1 MQRRDKLPQAAIE
14 QEGNVLKLLKYKLN
28 VLDKIM
34 PLAKGVKHLFIMNL
48 LLSVAI
54 IVSGFIVPLFY
65 KRFIE
70 QTIILGRLD
79 TFVPVLA
86 GYCLIHFG
94 VIAIQYIKNHFN
106 NKIRNCVTFRAKLKM
121 WQDLFK
127 WNFPEYERANIGD
140 TKMFIEDDVQV
151 LLNFSSYY
159 TIDYL
164 IQFAT
169 MLVCIVILF
178 AMEWRLA
185 LFSIFCIPLT
195 SGVDSFLSKREKAL
209 NNEQR
214 ENDKEMNTWLF
225 SSLQSWKEVKAL
237 NLQNRQKFIFVS
249 YIKKYALYYAKW
261 INYWTLR
268 ALVIPKIRNE
278 FLMRFGLY
286 FLGGLLVM
294 NRQMSIG
301 SLLVFATYFE
311 MLTKAILVVSSTDA
325 DLQGKKP
332 YLDRLLQ
339 KLEEEYPA
347 EQGEELKAIDS
358 IEIENLSYH
367 YPGQEDL
374 LRNVSLSARQGE
386 RIAIV
391 GKSGCGKTTLL
402 KLLVGLLNADE
413 GRILYSGMEISHIKI
428 SGLHKRI
435 GFILQNS
442 RLYNMSIKD
451 NLLLANPDAAKEDLE
466 EACRKACILDFIREL
481 PDGFDTVIGEN
492 GSKLSGGQ
500 RQRIALARAFL
511 MDVDVYIFDEATS
524 AIDQY
529 SEKLINDAIA
539 NMGKGKIVI
548 IVAHRE
554 SSIQLCNRVIRLG
567 E

>member
-1 MQRRDKLPQAAIE
+1 MFKLA
-14 QEGNVLKLLKYKLN
+14 KYKLS

-34 PLAKGVKHLFIMNL
+34 PLTKGIRHLFIINL

-54 IVSGFIVPLFY
+54 IASGFIVPLFY

-70 QTIILGRLD
+70 ETIILGKLD
-79 TFVPVLA
+79 TFVPVLS
-86 GYCLIHFG
+86 GYCLVHFG
-94 VIAIQYIKNHFN
+94 VMGIQYIKNHFN

-127 WNFPEYERANIGD
+127 WDFPEYERANIGD
-140 TKMFIEDDVQV
+140 IKMFIEDDIKV

-169 MLVCIVILF
+169 MLVSVVILF
-178 AMEWRLA
+178 VMEWRLA
-185 LFSIFCIPLT
+185 LFSIICIPLT
-195 SGVDSFLSKREKAL
+195 SGIDSIISRREKAL
-209 NNEQR
+209 NNGQR
-214 ENDKEMNTWLF
+214 ENDKEMNAWLYN
-225 SSLQSWKEVKAL
+225 SLQSWKEVKAL
-237 NLQNRQKFIFVS
+237 NLQNRQKYVFVS
-249 YIKKYALYYAKW
+249 HIKKYALYYAKW

-268 ALVIPKIRNE
+268 ALVIPKVRNE

-286 FLGGLLVM
+286 FLGGLMVM

-311 MLTKAILVVSSTDA
+311 MLTKAILGVSSTDA

-339 KLEEEYPA
+339 KLEEKYPA
-347 EQGEELKAIDS
+347 EQGEEIKAIDS
-358 IEIENLSYH
+358 IEIEDLSYH
-367 YPGQEDL
+367 YPEQKDL
-374 LRNVSLSARQGE
+374 FRNVSLSARQGE

-402 KLLVGLLNADE
+402 KLMTGLLPADQ
-413 GRILYSGMEISHIKI
+413 GKILYSGMELSHIKI

-435 GFILQNS
+435 GLIMQNS
-442 RLYNMSIKD
+442 RLFNMSIQE
-451 NLLLANPDAAKEDLE
+451 NLLLASPGATREDME
-466 EACRKACILDFIREL
+466 EACRKACILDFIQAL
-481 PDGFDTVIGEN
+481 PEGFDTVIGEN

-539 NMGKGKIVI
+539 NMGKDKIVI
-548 IVAHRE
+548 IVAHRQ
-554 SSIQLCNRVIRLG
+554 SSIQACSKVVRL
-567 E
+567 ETECPAAN

>member
-1 MQRRDKLPQAAIE
+1 MKS
-14 QEGNVLKLLKYKLN
+14 VKYKLS

-34 PLAKGVKHLFIMNL
+34 PLTKGVRHLFILNL
-48 LLSVAI
+48 LFSIAI
-54 IVSGFIVPLFY
+54 IVSGFIAPLFY
-65 KRFIE
+65 KIFIE
-70 QTIILGRLD
+70 ETIISGKME
-79 TFVPVLA
+79 TFLPVLS
-86 GYCLIHFG
+86 GYALIHFG
-94 VIAIQYIKNHFN
+94 VIIIQYIKNHFN

-127 WNFPEYERANIGD
+127 WDFPEYERANIGD

-169 MLVCIVILF
+169 MLVCVVILF
-178 AMEWRLA
+178 VMDWRLA
-185 LFSIFCIPLT
+185 LFSITCIPLT

-214 ENDKEMNTWLF
+214 ENDKEMNAWLF

-237 NLQNRQKFIFVS
+237 NLQNRQKSAFVRH
-249 YIKKYALYYAKW
+249 IKKYALYYAKW

-268 ALVIPKIRNE
+268 VLVIPKIRNE

-301 SLLVFATYFE
+301 SLLIFATYFE
-311 MLTKAILVVSSTDA
+311 MLTKAIQGVSSTDA

-347 EQGEELKAIDS
+347 EQGEDLNSIDS
-358 IEIENLSYH
+358 IEIEKLSFH

-374 LRNVSLSARQGE
+374 FRNVSFSARQGE

-402 KLLVGLLNADE
+402 KLLVGLLHADE
-413 GRILYSGMEISHIKI
+413 GKIRYSGVEIHNIKI

-442 RLYNMSIKD
+442 RLYNMSVRE
-451 NLLLANPDAAKEDLE
+451 NLLLVSPDAAKEDLE
-466 EACRKACILDFIREL
+466 EACRKACILDYIQEL

-539 NMGKGKIVI
+539 GVGEDKIVI

>member
-1 MQRRDKLPQAAIE
+1 M
-14 QEGNVLKLLKYKLN
+14 LKSVKYKLS

-34 PLAKGVKHLFIMNL
+34 PLTKGVRHLFILNL
-48 LLSVAI
+48 LFSIAI
-54 IVSGFIVPLFY
+54 IVSGFIAPLFY
-65 KRFIE
+65 KIFIE
-70 QTIILGRLD
+70 ETIISGKME
-79 TFVPVLA
+79 TFLPVLS
-86 GYCLIHFG
+86 GYALIHFG
-94 VIAIQYIKNHFN
+94 VIIIQYIKNHFN

-127 WNFPEYERANIGD
+127 WDFPEYERANIGD

-169 MLVCIVILF
+169 MLVCVVILF
-178 AMEWRLA
+178 VMDWRLA
-185 LFSIFCIPLT
+185 LFSITCIPLT

-214 ENDKEMNTWLF
+214 ENDKEMNAWLY

-237 NLQNRQKFIFVS
+237 NLQNRQKSIFVN
-249 YIKKYALYYAKW
+249 YIKKYAVYYAKW

-301 SLLVFATYFE
+301 SLLVFATYFD
-311 MLTKAILVVSSTDA
+311 MLTKAILGVSATDA

-374 LRNVSLSARQGE
+374 LKNVSLSIRWEE

-402 KLLVGLLNADE
+402 KLLVGLLNPDE
-413 GRILYSGMEISHIKI
+413 GRVLYSGIEINRIKI
-428 SGLHKRI
+428 SRLHKRI

-442 RLYNMSIKD
+442 HLYNMSIKE
-451 NLLLANPDAAKEDLE
+451 NLLLGNPNATKEELDD
-466 EACRKACILDFIREL
+466 ACRKACILDFIQGL
-481 PDGFDTVIGEN
+481 SDGFDTVIGEN

-539 NMGKGKIVI
+539 NMSQDKIVI

>member
-1 MQRRDKLPQAAIE
+1 M
-14 QEGNVLKLLKYKLN
+14 LKFIKYKLY

-34 PLAKGVKHLFIMNL
+34 PLTKGVRRLFIINL
-48 LLSVAI
+48 FLSIAAI
-54 IVSGFIVPLFY
+54 IAGFIVPLFY

-70 QTIILGRLD
+70 ETIILGKLK
-79 TFVPVLA
+79 TFMPILS
-86 GYCLIHFG
+86 GYALIHFG
-94 VIAIQYIKNHFN
+94 VIGIQYIKNYFN

-127 WNFPEYERANIGD
+127 WSFPEYERANIGD
-140 TKMFIEDDVQV
+140 TKMYIEDDVQV

-178 AMEWRLA
+178 VMEWRLA
-185 LFSIFCIPLT
+185 LFAIICIPLT
-195 SGVDSFLSKREKAL
+195 SGVDSVLSKCEKAL

-214 ENDKEMNTWLF
+214 ENDMEMNAWLY

-237 NLQNRQKFIFVS
+237 NLQNRQKVVFVS
-249 YIKKYALYYAKW
+249 HIKKYALYYAKW

-268 ALVIPKIRNE
+268 ALIIPKIRNE
-278 FLMRFGLY
+278 FLMKFGLY

-294 NRQMSIG
+294 NGQMTIG
-301 SLLVFATYFE
+301 SLLVFVTYFD
-311 MLTKAILVVSSTDA
+311 MLTKAILEVSSTDA

-339 KLEEEYPA
+339 KLDEKYPA
-347 EQGEELKAIDS
+347 EQGEEIETIDS

-367 YPGQEDL
+367 YPEQEAL
-374 LRNVSLSARQGE
+374 LKNVSLTARQGE

-402 KLLVGLLNADE
+402 KLLVGLLNMDE
-413 GRILYSGMEISHIKI
+413 GRILYSGIEINHIKI

-442 RLYNMSIKD
+442 RLYNMSIKE
-451 NLLLANPDAAKEDLE
+451 NLLLANPEATKQDIE
-466 EACRKACILDFIREL
+466 EACRKACILDFIQKL
-481 PDGFDTVIGEN
+481 SDGFDTVIGEN

-500 RQRIALARAFL
+500 RQRIVLARAFL

-539 NMGKGKIVI
+539 NMNKDKIII

>member
-1 MQRRDKLPQAAIE
+1 M
-14 QEGNVLKLLKYKLN
+14 LKLVKYKLN
-28 VLDKIM
+28 VLNKIM
-34 PLAKGVKHLFIMNL
+34 PLTKGVRRLFIINL
-48 LLSVAI
+48 FLSIAVI
-54 IVSGFIVPLFY
+54 IAGFIVPLFY

-70 QTIILGRLD
+70 ETIILGKPE
-79 TFVPVLA
+79 TFIPILA
-86 GYCLIHFG
+86 GYCLVHFG
-94 VIAIQYIKNHFN
+94 VIGIQYIKNHFN
-106 NKIRNCVTFRAKLKM
+106 NRIRNCVTFRAKLKM

-127 WNFPEYERANIGD
+127 WNFPDYEHANIGD
-140 TKMFIEDDVQV
+140 TKMYIEDDVQV

-169 MLVCIVILF
+169 MLICIVILF
-178 AMEWRLA
+178 VMEWRLA
-185 LFSIFCIPLT
+185 LFAIICIPLT
-195 SGVDSFLSKREKAL
+195 SGVDSVLSRREKVL

-214 ENDKEMNTWLF
+214 ENDKEMNAWLY

-237 NLQNRQKFIFVS
+237 NLQNRQKLVFVS
-249 YIKKYALYYAKW
+249 HIKKYALYYAKW

-268 ALVIPKIRNE
+268 ALIIPKIRNE
-278 FLMRFGLY
+278 FLMKFGLY

-294 NRQMSIG
+294 NSRMSIG
-301 SLLVFATYFE
+301 SLLVFVTYFE
-311 MLTKAILVVSSTDA
+311 MLTKAILEVSSTDA

-332 YLDRLLQ
+332 YLDRLLH
-339 KLEEEYPA
+339 KLEEEYPV
-347 EQGEELKAIDS
+347 EQGEELKTIDS
-358 IEIENLSYH
+358 IEVENLSYH
-367 YPGQEDL
+367 YPGQEAL
-374 LRNVSLSARQGE
+374 LKNVSLTARQGE

-402 KLLVGLLNADE
+402 KLLVGLLDTDE
-413 GRILYSGMEISHIKI
+413 GRILYSGTEIDQLKI

-442 RLYNMSIKD
+442 RLYNMSIKE
-451 NLLLANPDAAKEDLE
+451 NLLLVNPEATKEDIE
-466 EACRKACILDFIREL
+466 EACRKACILDFIQGL
-481 PDGFDTVIGEN
+481 SDGFDTVIGEN

-539 NMGKGKIVI
+539 NMNKDKIII

>member
-1 MQRRDKLPQAAIE
+1 
-14 QEGNVLKLLKYKLN
+14 
-28 VLDKIM
+28 
-34 PLAKGVKHLFIMNL
+34 
-48 LLSVAI
+48 
-54 IVSGFIVPLFY
+54 
-65 KRFIE
+65 
-70 QTIILGRLD
+70 
-79 TFVPVLA
+79 
-86 GYCLIHFG
+86 
-94 VIAIQYIKNHFN
+94 
-106 NKIRNCVTFRAKLKM
+106 
-121 WQDLFK
+121 
-127 WNFPEYERANIGD
+127 
-140 TKMFIEDDVQV
+140 
-151 LLNFSSYY
+151 
-159 TIDYL
+159 
-164 IQFAT
+164 

-413 GRILYSGMEISHIKI
+413 GKILYSGMEISHIKI

-529 SEKLINDAIA
+529 SEKLINDAIVS
-539 NMGKGKIVI
+539 MGKGKIVI

>member
-1 MQRRDKLPQAAIE
+1 M
-14 QEGNVLKLLKYKLN
+14 LKLLKYKLN

>member
-1 MQRRDKLPQAAIE
+1 M
-14 QEGNVLKLLKYKLN
+14 LKSVKYKLS

-34 PLAKGVKHLFIMNL
+34 PLTKGVRHLFILNL
-48 LLSVAI
+48 LFSIAI
-54 IVSGFIVPLFY
+54 IVSGFIAPLFY
-65 KRFIE
+65 KIFIE
-70 QTIILGRLD
+70 ETIISGKME
-79 TFVPVLA
+79 TFLPVLS
-86 GYCLIHFG
+86 GYALIHFG
-94 VIAIQYIKNHFN
+94 VIIIQYIKNHFN

-127 WNFPEYERANIGD
+127 WDFPEYERANIGD

-169 MLVCIVILF
+169 MLVCVVILF
-178 AMEWRLA
+178 VMDWRLA
-185 LFSIFCIPLT
+185 LFSITCIPLT

-214 ENDKEMNTWLF
+214 ENDKEMNAWLF

-237 NLQNRQKFIFVS
+237 NLQNRQKSVFVRH
-249 YIKKYALYYAKW
+249 IKKYALYYAKW

-268 ALVIPKIRNE
+268 VLVIPKIRNE

-301 SLLVFATYFE
+301 SLLIFATYFE
-311 MLTKAILVVSSTDA
+311 MLTKAIQGVSSTDA

-347 EQGEELKAIDS
+347 EQGEDLNSIDS
-358 IEIENLSYH
+358 IEIEKLSFH

-374 LRNVSLSARQGE
+374 FRNVSFAARQGE

-402 KLLVGLLNADE
+402 KLLVGLLHADE
-413 GRILYSGMEISHIKI
+413 GKIRYSGVEIHNIKI

-442 RLYNMSIKD
+442 RLYNMSVRE
-451 NLLLANPDAAKEDLE
+451 NLLLVSPDAAKEDLE
-466 EACRKACILDFIREL
+466 EACRKACILDYIQEL

-539 NMGKGKIVI
+539 GVGEDKIVI

>member
-1 MQRRDKLPQAAIE
+1 
-14 QEGNVLKLLKYKLN
+14 VLKLVKYKLYILN
-28 VLDKIM
+28 KIM
-34 PLAKGVKHLFIMNL
+34 PLAKGVRHLFIINL
-48 LLSVAI
+48 LFSITI

-70 QTIILGRLD
+70 ETIILGKLD
-79 TFVPVLA
+79 TFVPVLS
-86 GYCLIHFG
+86 GYCLVHFG
-94 VIAIQYIKNHFN
+94 VIAIEYIKNHLN

-127 WNFPEYERANIGD
+127 WKFAEYERANIGD
-140 TKMFIEDDVQV
+140 IKMYIEDDVKV

-169 MLVCIVILF
+169 LLVCIVILF

-185 LFSIFCIPLT
+185 LFSIICIPLT
-195 SGVDSFLSKREKAL
+195 SGVDSVLSRREKEL
-209 NNEQR
+209 NSDQR
-214 ENDKEMNTWLF
+214 ENDKEMNAWLY

-237 NLQNRQKFIFVS
+237 NLQNRQKSIFVN
-249 YIKKYALYYAKW
+249 YIKKYAVYYAKW

-301 SLLVFATYFE
+301 SLLVFATYFD
-311 MLTKAILVVSSTDA
+311 MLTKAILGVSATDA

-374 LRNVSLSARQGE
+374 LKNVSLSIRWEE

-402 KLLVGLLNADE
+402 KLLVGLLNPDE
-413 GRILYSGMEISHIKI
+413 GRVLYSGIEINRIKI
-428 SGLHKRI
+428 SRLHKRI

-442 RLYNMSIKD
+442 HLYNMSIKE
-451 NLLLANPDAAKEDLE
+451 NLLLGNPNATKEELDD
-466 EACRKACILDFIREL
+466 ACRKACILDFIQGL
-481 PDGFDTVIGEN
+481 SDGFDTVIGEN

-539 NMGKGKIVI
+539 NMSQDKIVI

>member
-1 MQRRDKLPQAAIE
+1 M
-14 QEGNVLKLLKYKLN
+14 LKSVKYKLYA
-28 VLDKIM
+28 LDKIM
-34 PLAKGVKHLFIMNL
+34 PLTKGVRHLFIINL
-48 LLSVAI
+48 FLSIAVI
-54 IVSGFIVPLFY
+54 ISGFIVPLFY

-70 QTIILGRLD
+70 ETIILRKLE
-79 TFVPVLA
+79 TFMPVLS
-86 GYCLIHFG
+86 GYALIHFG
-94 VIAIQYIKNHFN
+94 VIGIQYIKNHFN
-106 NKIRNCVTFRAKLKM
+106 NRIRNCVTFRAKLKM

-140 TKMFIEDDVQV
+140 IKMYIEDDVQV

-164 IQFAT
+164 IQFVT

-185 LFSIFCIPLT
+185 LFAIICIPLT
-195 SGVDSFLSKREKAL
+195 SGVDSILSKREKAL

-214 ENDKEMNTWLF
+214 ENDKEMNAWLY
-225 SSLQSWKEVKAL
+225 SSLQSWKEIKAL
-237 NLQNRQKFIFVS
+237 NLQNRQKVVFVS
-249 YIKKYALYYAKW
+249 HIKKYALYYAKW
-261 INYWTLR
+261 IYYWTLR

-294 NRQMSIG
+294 NGQMSIG
-301 SLLVFATYFE
+301 SLLVFVTYFE
-311 MLTKAILVVSSTDA
+311 MLTKAILEVSSTDA

-339 KLEEEYPA
+339 KLEEEYPV
-347 EQGEELKAIDS
+347 EQGEELKTIDS
-358 IEIENLSYH
+358 IEIENISYH
-367 YPGQEDL
+367 YPEQEAL
-374 LRNVSLSARQGE
+374 LKNVSLAARQGE

-413 GRILYSGMEISHIKI
+413 GRILYSGIEIDQIKI

-442 RLYNMSIKD
+442 RLYNMSIKE
-451 NLLLANPDAAKEDLE
+451 NLLLVNPQATKEDIE
-466 EACRKACILDFIREL
+466 EACRKACILDFIQEL
-481 PDGFDTVIGEN
+481 SEGFDTVIGEN
-492 GSKLSGGQ
+492 SSKLSGGQ

-539 NMGKGKIVI
+539 NMNKDKIVI

>member
-1 MQRRDKLPQAAIE
+1 
-14 QEGNVLKLLKYKLN
+14 
-28 VLDKIM
+28 
-34 PLAKGVKHLFIMNL
+34 
-48 LLSVAI
+48 
-54 IVSGFIVPLFY
+54 
-65 KRFIE
+65 
-70 QTIILGRLD
+70 
-79 TFVPVLA
+79 
-86 GYCLIHFG
+86 
-94 VIAIQYIKNHFN
+94 
-106 NKIRNCVTFRAKLKM
+106 
-121 WQDLFK
+121 
-127 WNFPEYERANIGD
+127 
-140 TKMFIEDDVQV
+140 
-151 LLNFSSYY
+151 
-159 TIDYL
+159 
-164 IQFAT
+164 

-442 RLYNMSIKD
+442 RLYNMSIKE

-529 SEKLINDAIA
+529 SEKLINDAIVS
-539 NMGKGKIVI
+539 MGKGKIVI

>member
-1 MQRRDKLPQAAIE
+1 MKS
-14 QEGNVLKLLKYKLN
+14 VKYKLS

-34 PLAKGVKHLFIMNL
+34 PLTKGVRHLFILNL
-48 LLSVAI
+48 LFSIAI
-54 IVSGFIVPLFY
+54 IVSGFIAPLFY
-65 KRFIE
+65 KIFIE
-70 QTIILGRLD
+70 ETIISGKME
-79 TFVPVLA
+79 TFLPVLS
-86 GYCLIHFG
+86 GYALIHFG
-94 VIAIQYIKNHFN
+94 VIIIQYIKNHFN

-127 WNFPEYERANIGD
+127 WDFPEYERANIGD

-169 MLVCIVILF
+169 MLVCVVILF
-178 AMEWRLA
+178 VMDWRLA
-185 LFSIFCIPLT
+185 LFSITCIPLT

-214 ENDKEMNTWLF
+214 ENDKEMNAWLF

-237 NLQNRQKFIFVS
+237 NLQNRQKSAFVRH
-249 YIKKYALYYAKW
+249 IKKYALYYAKW

-268 ALVIPKIRNE
+268 VLVIPKIRNE

-301 SLLVFATYFE
+301 SLLIFATYFE
-311 MLTKAILVVSSTDA
+311 MLTKAIQGVSSTDA

-347 EQGEELKAIDS
+347 EQGEDLNSIDS
-358 IEIENLSYH
+358 IEIEKLSFH

-374 LRNVSLSARQGE
+374 FRNVSFAARQGE

-402 KLLVGLLNADE
+402 KLLVGLLHADE
-413 GRILYSGMEISHIKI
+413 GKIRYSGVEIHNIKI

-442 RLYNMSIKD
+442 RLYNMSVRE
-451 NLLLANPDAAKEDLE
+451 NLLLVSPDAAKEDLE
-466 EACRKACILDFIREL
+466 EACRKACILDYIQEL
-481 PDGFDTVIGEN
+481 PEGFDTVIGEN

-539 NMGKGKIVI
+539 GVGEDKIVI

>member
-1 MQRRDKLPQAAIE
+1 MKS
-14 QEGNVLKLLKYKLN
+14 VKYKLS

-34 PLAKGVKHLFIMNL
+34 PLTKGVRHLFILNL
-48 LLSVAI
+48 LFSIAI
-54 IVSGFIVPLFY
+54 IVSGFIAPLFY
-65 KRFIE
+65 KIFIE
-70 QTIILGRLD
+70 ETIISGKME
-79 TFVPVLA
+79 TFLPVLS
-86 GYCLIHFG
+86 GYALIHFG
-94 VIAIQYIKNHFN
+94 VIIIQYIKNHFN

-127 WNFPEYERANIGD
+127 WDFPEYERANIGD

-169 MLVCIVILF
+169 MLVCVVILF
-178 AMEWRLA
+178 VMDWRLA
-185 LFSIFCIPLT
+185 LFSITCIPLT

-214 ENDKEMNTWLF
+214 ENDKEMNAWLF

-237 NLQNRQKFIFVS
+237 NLQNRQKSAFVRH
-249 YIKKYALYYAKW
+249 IKKYALYYAKW

-268 ALVIPKIRNE
+268 VLVIPKIRNE

-301 SLLVFATYFE
+301 SLLIFATYFE
-311 MLTKAILVVSSTDA
+311 MLTKAIQGVSSTDA

-347 EQGEELKAIDS
+347 EQGEDLNSIDS
-358 IEIENLSYH
+358 IEIEKLSFH

-374 LRNVSLSARQGE
+374 FRNVSFSARQGE

-402 KLLVGLLNADE
+402 KLLVGLLHADE
-413 GRILYSGMEISHIKI
+413 GKIRYSGVEIHNIKI

-442 RLYNMSIKD
+442 RLYNMSVRE
-451 NLLLANPDAAKEDLE
+451 NLLLVSPDAAKEDLE
-466 EACRKACILDFIREL
+466 EACRKACILDYIQEL
-481 PDGFDTVIGEN
+481 PEGFDTVIGEN

-539 NMGKGKIVI
+539 GVGEDKIVI

>member
-1 MQRRDKLPQAAIE
+1 M
-14 QEGNVLKLLKYKLN
+14 LKLVKYKLY

-34 PLAKGVKHLFIMNL
+34 PLTKGVRHLFIINL
-48 LLSVAI
+48 FLSIAVIVA
-54 IVSGFIVPLFY
+54 GFIVPLFY

-70 QTIILGRLD
+70 ETIILGKLE
-79 TFVPVLA
+79 TFMSILS
-86 GYCLIHFG
+86 GYALIHFG
-94 VIAIQYIKNHFN
+94 VIGIQYIKNHFN

-127 WNFPEYERANIGD
+127 WSFPEYEHANIGD
-140 TKMFIEDDVQV
+140 AKMYIEDDVQV

-178 AMEWRLA
+178 VMEWRLA
-185 LFSIFCIPLT
+185 LFAIICVPLT
-195 SGVDSFLSKREKAL
+195 SGIDSVLSKREKAL

-214 ENDKEMNTWLF
+214 ENDKDMNAWLY

-237 NLQNRQKFIFVS
+237 NLQNRQKIVFVS

-268 ALVIPKIRNE
+268 ALIIPKIRNE
-278 FLMRFGLY
+278 FLMKFGLY

-294 NRQMSIG
+294 NGQMSIG
-301 SLLVFATYFE
+301 SLLVYVTYFD
-311 MLTKAILVVSSTDA
+311 MLTKAILEVSSTDA

-339 KLEEEYPA
+339 KLEEEYPI
-347 EQGEELKAIDS
+347 EQGEEIKTIDS

-367 YPGQEDL
+367 YPEQESL
-374 LRNVSLSARQGE
+374 LKNVSLAVCQGE

-413 GRILYSGMEISHIKI
+413 GRILYSGIEINHIKI

-442 RLYNMSIKD
+442 RLYNMSIKE
-451 NLLLANPDAAKEDLE
+451 NLLLVNPEATKEDIE
-466 EACRKACILDFIREL
+466 EACRKACILDFIRKL
-481 PDGFDTVIGEN
+481 SDGFDTVIGEN

-539 NMGKGKIVI
+539 NMGKDKIVI

>member
-1 MQRRDKLPQAAIE
+1 M
-14 QEGNVLKLLKYKLN
+14 LKLVKYKLY
-28 VLDKIM
+28 VLDKIL
-34 PLAKGVKHLFIMNL
+34 PLTKGVRHLFIINL
-48 LLSVAI
+48 FLSIVVI
-54 IVSGFIVPLFY
+54 IAGFIVPLFY

-70 QTIILGRLD
+70 ETIILGKME
-79 TFVPVLA
+79 TFMPVLS
-86 GYCLIHFG
+86 GYCLVHFG
-94 VIAIQYIKNHFN
+94 VIGIQYVKNHFN

-127 WNFPEYERANIGD
+127 WSFPEYECANIGD
-140 TKMFIEDDVQV
+140 TKMYIEDDVQV

-164 IQFAT
+164 IQFVT

-185 LFSIFCIPLT
+185 LFAIICIPLT
-195 SGVDSFLSKREKAL
+195 SGIDSVLSKREKAL

-214 ENDKEMNTWLF
+214 ENDKEMNTWLY

-237 NLQNRQKFIFVS
+237 NLQNRQRVAFVS
-249 YIKKYALYYAKW
+249 YIRKYALYYAKW

-268 ALVIPKIRNE
+268 ALIIPKIRNE

-294 NRQMSIG
+294 NGQMSIG
-301 SLLVFATYFE
+301 ILLVFVTYFD
-311 MLTKAILVVSSTDA
+311 MLTKAILEVSSTDA

-339 KLEEEYPA
+339 KLEEEYPV
-347 EQGEELKAIDS
+347 EQGEELKTIES
-358 IEIENLSYH
+358 IEIENLSFH
-367 YPGQEDL
+367 YPGQEAL
-374 LRNVSLSARQGE
+374 LKNVSLAARQGE

-402 KLLVGLLNADE
+402 KLLVGLLTADE
-413 GRILYSGMEISHIKI
+413 GRILYSGIEINRVKI

-435 GFILQNS
+435 GFVLQNS

-451 NLLLANPDAAKEDLE
+451 NLLLVNPEATKEDIE
-466 EACRKACILDFIREL
+466 EACRKACILDFIQEL

-492 GSKLSGGQ
+492 SSKLSGGQ
-500 RQRIALARAFL
+500 KQRISFARAFL

-539 NMGKGKIVI
+539 NMNKDKIVM

>member
-1 MQRRDKLPQAAIE
+1 M
-14 QEGNVLKLLKYKLN
+14 LKSVKYKLS

-34 PLAKGVKHLFIMNL
+34 PLTKGVRHLFILNL
-48 LLSVAI
+48 LFSIAI
-54 IVSGFIVPLFY
+54 IVSGFIAPLFY
-65 KRFIE
+65 KIFIE
-70 QTIILGRLD
+70 ETIISGKME
-79 TFVPVLA
+79 TFLPVLS
-86 GYCLIHFG
+86 GYALIHFG
-94 VIAIQYIKNHFN
+94 VIIIQYIKNHFN

-127 WNFPEYERANIGD
+127 WDFPEYERANIGD

-169 MLVCIVILF
+169 MLVCVVILF
-178 AMEWRLA
+178 VMDWRLA
-185 LFSIFCIPLT
+185 LFSITCIPLT

-214 ENDKEMNTWLF
+214 ENDKEMNAWLF

-237 NLQNRQKFIFVS
+237 NLQNRQKSAFVRH
-249 YIKKYALYYAKW
+249 IKKYALYYAKW

-268 ALVIPKIRNE
+268 VLVIPKIRNE

-301 SLLVFATYFE
+301 SLLIFATYFE
-311 MLTKAILVVSSTDA
+311 MLTKAIQGVSSTDA

-347 EQGEELKAIDS
+347 EQGEDLNSIDS
-358 IEIENLSYH
+358 IEIEKLSFH

-374 LRNVSLSARQGE
+374 FRNVSFSARQGE

-402 KLLVGLLNADE
+402 KLLVGLLHADE
-413 GRILYSGMEISHIKI
+413 GKIRYSGVEIHNIKI

-442 RLYNMSIKD
+442 RLYNMSVRE
-451 NLLLANPDAAKEDLE
+451 NLLLVSPDAAKEDLE
-466 EACRKACILDFIREL
+466 EACRKACILDYIQEL
-481 PDGFDTVIGEN
+481 PEGFDTVIGEN

-539 NMGKGKIVI
+539 GVGEDKIVI

-554 SSIQLCNRVIRLG
+554 SSIQLCNRVIRLD

>member
-1 MQRRDKLPQAAIE
+1 M
-14 QEGNVLKLLKYKLN
+14 LKLVKYKLY
-28 VLDKIM
+28 VLDKIL
-34 PLAKGVKHLFIMNL
+34 PLTKGVRHLFIINL
-48 LLSVAI
+48 FLSIVVI
-54 IVSGFIVPLFY
+54 IAGFIVPLFY

-70 QTIILGRLD
+70 ETIILGKME
-79 TFVPVLA
+79 TFMPVLS
-86 GYCLIHFG
+86 GYCLVHFG
-94 VIAIQYIKNHFN
+94 VIGIQYVKNHFN

-127 WNFPEYERANIGD
+127 WSFPEYECANIGD
-140 TKMFIEDDVQV
+140 TKMYIEDDVQV
-151 LLNFSSYY
+151 ILNFSSYY

-164 IQFAT
+164 IQFVT

-185 LFSIFCIPLT
+185 LFAIICIPLT
-195 SGVDSFLSKREKAL
+195 SGIDSVLSKREKAL

-214 ENDKEMNTWLF
+214 ENDKEMNTWLY

-237 NLQNRQKFIFVS
+237 NLQNRQRVAFVS
-249 YIKKYALYYAKW
+249 YIRKYALYYAKW

-268 ALVIPKIRNE
+268 ALIIPKIRNE

-294 NRQMSIG
+294 NGQMSIG
-301 SLLVFATYFE
+301 ILLVFVTYFD
-311 MLTKAILVVSSTDA
+311 MLTKAILEVSSTDA

-339 KLEEEYPA
+339 KLEEEYPV
-347 EQGEELKAIDS
+347 EQGEDLRIES
-358 IEIENLSYH
+358 IEIENLSFH
-367 YPGQEDL
+367 YPGQEAL
-374 LRNVSLSARQGE
+374 LKNVSLVARQGE

-413 GRILYSGMEISHIKI
+413 GRILYSGIEINRVKI

-435 GFILQNS
+435 GFVLQNS

-451 NLLLANPDAAKEDLE
+451 NLLLVNPEATKEDIK
-466 EACRKACILDFIREL
+466 EACRKACILDFIQEL

-492 GSKLSGGQ
+492 SSKLSGGQ
-500 RQRIALARAFL
+500 KQRIALARAFL
-511 MDVDVYIFDEATS
+511 MDVDVYIFDESTS

-539 NMGKGKIVI
+539 NMNKDKIVM

>member
-1 MQRRDKLPQAAIE
+1 
-14 QEGNVLKLLKYKLN
+14 
-28 VLDKIM
+28 M
-34 PLAKGVKHLFIMNL
+34 PLAKGVRHLFIINL
-48 LLSVAI
+48 LFSITI

-70 QTIILGRLD
+70 ETIILGKLD
-79 TFVPVLA
+79 TFVPVLS
-86 GYCLIHFG
+86 GYCLVHFG
-94 VIAIQYIKNHFN
+94 VIAIEYIKNHLN

-127 WNFPEYERANIGD
+127 WKFAEYERANIGD
-140 TKMFIEDDVQV
+140 IKMYIEDDVKV

-169 MLVCIVILF
+169 LLVCIVILF

-185 LFSIFCIPLT
+185 LFSIICIPLT
-195 SGVDSFLSKREKAL
+195 SGVDSVLSRREKEL
-209 NNEQR
+209 NSDQR
-214 ENDKEMNTWLF
+214 ENDKEMNAWLY

-237 NLQNRQKFIFVS
+237 NLQNRQKSIFVN
-249 YIKKYALYYAKW
+249 YIKKYAVYYAKW

-301 SLLVFATYFE
+301 SLLVFATYFD
-311 MLTKAILVVSSTDA
+311 MLTKAILGVSATDA

-374 LRNVSLSARQGE
+374 LKNVSLSIRWEE

-402 KLLVGLLNADE
+402 KLLVGLLNPDE
-413 GRILYSGMEISHIKI
+413 GRVLYSGIEINRIKI
-428 SGLHKRI
+428 SRLHKRI

-442 RLYNMSIKD
+442 HLYNMSIKE
-451 NLLLANPDAAKEDLE
+451 NLLLGNPNATKEELDD
-466 EACRKACILDFIREL
+466 ACRKACILDFIQGL
-481 PDGFDTVIGEN
+481 SDGFDTVIGEN

-539 NMGKGKIVI
+539 NMSQDKIVI

>member
-1 MQRRDKLPQAAIE
+1 M
-14 QEGNVLKLLKYKLN
+14 
-28 VLDKIM
+28 
-34 PLAKGVKHLFIMNL
+34 
-48 LLSVAI
+48 
-54 IVSGFIVPLFY
+54 
-65 KRFIE
+65 
-70 QTIILGRLD
+70 
-79 TFVPVLA
+79 
-86 GYCLIHFG
+86 
-94 VIAIQYIKNHFN
+94 
-106 NKIRNCVTFRAKLKM
+106 
-121 WQDLFK
+121 
-127 WNFPEYERANIGD
+127 
-140 TKMFIEDDVQV
+140 
-151 LLNFSSYY
+151 
-159 TIDYL
+159 
-164 IQFAT
+164 
-169 MLVCIVILF
+169 
-178 AMEWRLA
+178 
-185 LFSIFCIPLT
+185 
-195 SGVDSFLSKREKAL
+195 
-209 NNEQR
+209 
-214 ENDKEMNTWLF
+214 
-225 SSLQSWKEVKAL
+225 KAL

-367 YPGQEDL
+367 YLGQEDL

-402 KLLVGLLNADE
+402 KLLVGLLDADE
-413 GRILYSGMEISHIKI
+413 GKILYSGMEISHIKI

-529 SEKLINDAIA
+529 SEKLINDAIVS
-539 NMGKGKIVI
+539 MGKGKIVI

>member
-1 MQRRDKLPQAAIE
+1 MKS
-14 QEGNVLKLLKYKLN
+14 VKYKLS

-34 PLAKGVKHLFIMNL
+34 PLTKGVRHLFILNL
-48 LLSVAI
+48 LFSIAI
-54 IVSGFIVPLFY
+54 IVSGFIAPLFY
-65 KRFIE
+65 KIFIE
-70 QTIILGRLD
+70 ETIISGKME
-79 TFVPVLA
+79 TFLPVLS
-86 GYCLIHFG
+86 GYALIHFG
-94 VIAIQYIKNHFN
+94 VIIIQYIKNHFN

-127 WNFPEYERANIGD
+127 WDFPEYERANIGD

-169 MLVCIVILF
+169 MLVCVVILF
-178 AMEWRLA
+178 VMDWRLA
-185 LFSIFCIPLT
+185 LFSITCIPLT
-195 SGVDSFLSKREKAL
+195 SGVDSFFSKREKAL

-214 ENDKEMNTWLF
+214 ENDKEMNAWLF

-237 NLQNRQKFIFVS
+237 NLQNRQKSVFVRH
-249 YIKKYALYYAKW
+249 IKKYALYYAKW

-268 ALVIPKIRNE
+268 VLVIPKIRNE

-301 SLLVFATYFE
+301 SLLIFATYFE
-311 MLTKAILVVSSTDA
+311 MLTKAIQGVSSTDA

-347 EQGEELKAIDS
+347 EQGEDLNSIDS
-358 IEIENLSYH
+358 IEIEKLSFH

-374 LRNVSLSARQGE
+374 FRNVSFSARQGE

-402 KLLVGLLNADE
+402 KLLVGLLHADE
-413 GRILYSGMEISHIKI
+413 GKIRYSGVEIHNIKI

-442 RLYNMSIKD
+442 RLYNMSVRE
-451 NLLLANPDAAKEDLE
+451 NLLLVSPDAAKEDLE
-466 EACRKACILDFIREL
+466 EACRKACILDYIQEL

-539 NMGKGKIVI
+539 GVGEDKIVI